1 MPTHQQAESQVVTV
15 WTVESGEAIT
25 TKAGHSGAVNFL
37 ALARSGSRIASAG
50 GDGTVQIW
58 DATGD
63 VLPALRSHIGAT
75 TFVSFDP
82 EGSRL
87 ASTGVDGAG
96 RVWELDR
103 AELVR
108 IAEVRLTRGLTDD
121 ECRGFLHAARC
132 DPG

>member
-1 MPTHQQAESQVVTV
+1 
-15 WTVESGEAIT
+15 
-25 TKAGHSGAVNFL
+25 VNFL
-37 ALARSGSRIASAG
+37 ALDRSGSRIASVG

-58 DATGD
+58 DATTGD
-63 VLPALRSHIGAT
+63 VLPAVRGHIGAT

-108 IAEVRLTRGLTDD
+108 IAEVRLTRGLTSD
-121 ECRGFLHAARC
+121 ECRGFLHAARR